1 MKVKELIIHLQKS
14 DPEAL
19 VVMSCDP
26 EGNKYSPLAVTT
38 DGLLYMEDEND
49 IYDIEEEREYLQ
61 DEEVLQN
68 MINEG
73 QIAQVFWPSR

>member
-26 EGNKYSPLAVTT
+26 EGNKYSPLAIAN
-38 DGLLYMEDEND
+38 DGLLYMEDECD
-49 IYDIEEEREYLQ
+49 IYDIEDEREYLQ

-68 MINEG
+68 MLDEG
-73 QIAQVFWPSR
+73 QKAQVFWPTK